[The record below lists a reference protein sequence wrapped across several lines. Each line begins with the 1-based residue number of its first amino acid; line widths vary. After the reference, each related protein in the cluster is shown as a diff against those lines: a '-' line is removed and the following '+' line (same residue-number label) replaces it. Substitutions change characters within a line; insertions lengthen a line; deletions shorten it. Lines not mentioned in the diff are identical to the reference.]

1 MRDVI
6 RRVRALEGRSV
17 ASSSNRHCLMWWPGQ
32 AWADLIAAY
41 GPERIERGHRVTLIK
56 FAAEGEDRDP
66 VMERDGPVATAWL
79 RKRGA
84 AHA

>member
-6 RRVRALEGRSV
+6 RRVRALEGLS
-17 ASSSNRHCLMWWPGQ
+17 AAATSNRHCLMWWPGQ
-32 AWADLIAAY
+32 GWADLIAAY
-41 GPERIERGHRVTLIK
+41 GPERIGRGHRVMLIK
-56 FAAEGEDRDP
+56 FAAEGEARDP

-79 RKRGA
+79 RERGA